1 VWLEISRMTDSKQDD
16 KNGMNRRSPYDLDD
30 RRTSKRHDSSQ
41 LGTVLA
47 RVLGR
52 CDARLIDVSRRGVL
66 FESEAR
72 LTIGAKTTIRIT
84 TTDTSIALKGTVVR
98 SRVATLG
105 KAVVYQTALEMDEDL
120 TLVDT
125 LHDSRSEAVA
135 TLIVGQARPV
145 EGLTVDDLGN
155 IHASDGDVV
164 SGEQVEF
171 VTTVPHDFHE
181 LQRRAS
187 AHNREAIL

>member
-1 VWLEISRMTDSKQDD
+1 MTDAMDDKNSSDRKSPYNIDDRRSSVRHDSKQF
-16 KNGMNRRSPYDLDD
+16 
-30 RRTSKRHDSSQ
+30 
-41 LGTVLA
+41 GTVLA

-84 TTDTSIALKGTVVR
+84 TTDTSVALKGMVVR

-105 KAVVYQTALEMDEDL
+105 KAVVYQTALELDEDL

-125 LHDSRSEAVA
+125 LTEEPHLSVS
-135 TLIVGQARPV
+135 TLIVGQTAPTPN
-145 EGLTVDDLGN
+145 LSVDDLGN
-155 IHASDGDVV
+155 IHASDGDVL

-171 VTTVPHDFHE
+171 VTSVPHDFQE

-187 AHNREAIL
+187 AHKTEAIL

>member
-1 VWLEISRMTDSKQDD
+1 MTDSKQGDQ
-16 KNGMNRRSPYDLDD
+16 NGMNRKSPYDIDD
-30 RRTSKRHDSSQ
+30 RRANTRHASSE

-84 TTDTSIALKGTVVR
+84 TTDTSIALKGLVVR

-105 KAVVYQTALEMDEDL
+105 KSVVYQTALELDEDL

-125 LHDSRSEAVA
+125 LHESRNGTVS
-135 TLIVGQARPV
+135 TMIVGQARQV
-145 EGLTVDDLGN
+145 ETLTVDELGN

-181 LQRRAS
+181 LQRRAG
-187 AHNREAIL
+187 AHKREAIL

>member
-1 VWLEISRMTDSKQDD
+1 MTESKLNNQ
-16 KNGMNRRSPYDLDD
+16 NGNERKSPYDIDD
-30 RRTSKRHDSSQ
+30 RRASVRHDSSQ
-41 LGTVLA
+41 FGTVLA

-84 TTDTSIALKGTVVR
+84 TTDTSVALKGMVVR

-105 KAVVYQTALEMDEDL
+105 KSVVYQTALELEEDL

-125 LHDSRSEAVA
+125 LTEAPHLSVS
-135 TLIVGQARPV
+135 TLIVGQAPAAPN
-145 EGLTVDDLGN
+145 LTVDELGN

-171 VTTVPHDFHE
+171 VTSVPHDFHE
-181 LQRRAS
+181 LQRRAG
-187 AHNREAIL
+187 AHKTEAIL

>member
-1 VWLEISRMTDSKQDD
+1 MTDSLQDD
-16 KNGMNRRSPYDLDD
+16 ENGMERKSPYDIDD
-30 RRTSKRHDSSQ
+30 RRANVRHDSTQ

-84 TTDTSIALKGTVVR
+84 TTDTSIALKGMVVR

-105 KAVVYQTALEMDEDL
+105 KSVVYQTALELDEDL

-125 LHDSRSEAVA
+125 LADSRGA
-135 TLIVGQARPV
+135 TVSTMIVGQARPA
-145 EGLTVDDLGN
+145 EMLTVDELGN

-171 VTTVPHDFHE
+171 VTNVPHDFHE
-181 LQRRAS
+181 LQRRAGM
-187 AHNREAIL
+187 HKREAIL